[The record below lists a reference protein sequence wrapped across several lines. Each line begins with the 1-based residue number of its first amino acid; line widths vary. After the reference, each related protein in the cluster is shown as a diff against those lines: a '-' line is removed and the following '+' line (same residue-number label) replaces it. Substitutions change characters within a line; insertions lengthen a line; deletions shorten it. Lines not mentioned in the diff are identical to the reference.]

1 MVELAGI
8 QQLARRAPGHPKQR
22 TIRPLNQGVQMHPY
36 RLDSKSRQRPPI
48 DRAQYRA
55 IWPCPHVERL
65 AATAKEPSRRKLLC
79 DRSQPRPLHLDPI
92 RRHLAARRQ
101 HPGPQHGVEIPYQRI
116 PDLQRRPVPRQHG
129 VVAGDDVAKDGVHSG
144 NMAGLAA
151 LATIGLCTAARSRH
165 IGRMR
170 PADTSPPVLR
180 SERNGFQTVRS
191 LLPYLWPRGEPTAR
205 LRVTASAILLV
216 LAKVATVYIPIVYS
230 RAIDALSGKES
241 VIYVPL
247 GLIGGYVLLRIASQ
261 GFAEMRDAV
270 FAAVQQ
276 RTIRKVALQ
285 TFEHLHGLS
294 LRFHLDR
301 QTGGLSRTLERGT
314 GGIEAVLRL
323 AVFNILPTL
332 FEVLLVTAILWHL
345 FDWRFAAVTFTAVT
359 LYVGFTFVFTN
370 WRVRFRRTMNEMDSD
385 AQTKAIDSL
394 LNFETVKYFNNEAH
408 EAARFDVA
416 RARYEKAAVKSQ
428 VTLNML
434 NLGQALIIALGLGLV
449 MLMAANGVRS
459 GTMTVGQFVLVNT
472 YLMQLYQPLNF
483 LGFVYREIKQGLVD
497 MESMFQLL
505 NVNQEISDR
514 PGARML
520 DPHPESGGGTIAFRN
535 VQFGYNPNRQI
546 LKGISFDVP
555 AGTKLAIV
563 GPTGAGKSTISR
575 LLFRFYD
582 VTSGSVEVDGIDIR
596 DVTQT
601 SLRAAIGVV
610 PQDTVLFNDTIA
622 YNIAYGRPGA
632 TQDQIEHAARL
643 AQVHDFVQRLPEG
656 YATRV
661 GERGLKLSGGEKQRV
676 AIARTILKNPRILIL
691 DEATSALDTRTE
703 RDIETALRTVAQD
716 RTTLVIAHRLST
728 VVDADEIIVLQEGRV
743 AERGTHATLIAQ
755 SGLYARM
762 WALQAEQQAIDPET
776 VKVHPVAPVAVDAN

>member
-1 MVELAGI
+1 
-8 QQLARRAPGHPKQR
+8 
-22 TIRPLNQGVQMHPY
+22 
-36 RLDSKSRQRPPI
+36 
-48 DRAQYRA
+48 
-55 IWPCPHVERL
+55 
-65 AATAKEPSRRKLLC
+65 
-79 DRSQPRPLHLDPI
+79 
-92 RRHLAARRQ
+92 
-101 HPGPQHGVEIPYQRI
+101 
-116 PDLQRRPVPRQHG
+116 
-129 VVAGDDVAKDGVHSG
+129 
-144 NMAGLAA
+144 
-151 LATIGLCTAARSRH
+151 
-165 IGRMR
+165 MR